1 MADNYAVLSLT
12 AEEINKILSQIN
24 EMKSKDNIAV
34 DTSGDSLELK
44 LQWKT
49 YIILLWKMMFLLL

>member
-12 AEEINKILSQIN
+12 AEQINKILSQIK

-44 LQWKT
+44 LQWIVLEDK
-49 YIILLWKMMFLLL
+49 